1 MDSNGINVP
10 MKLKDRLYAVANRLS
25 EEHKQSTFLLVVILV
40 AHSLIKFC
48 ALPFLELQG
57 DEAYSVFHAQQSL
70 SELLN
75 TFYGGEGNPPLYYL
89 LLHGWIKLFGIG
101 LVSVKSLN
109 ILFSI
114 CTAFFLFKITK
125 RTGNSWFTLFVSSCF
140 LFSNLHFDFSHEI
153 RAFQLVL
160 LLTACSIYLFIFF
173 LETGIKKW
181 LFALIII
188 NVALPYTHYNAV
200 LVPIVQFIGCLF
212 YWNKERKFVITLC
225 LGYILSAI
233 LFIPQLV
240 IFKSV
245 VPDENFWLGLSTF
258 DDFKYILLKVVGN
271 DQAYYPLIIPYF
283 LSPVFLI
290 IGLRY
295 SWFTKGFSWRIF
307 LVLWLLF
314 ILPLLIN
321 FYLAQY
327 IPSFQVRYVLFAS
340 FGLYLSI
347 GYLFLHLE
355 KGKWLFRSYFMIL
368 MLHFF
373 YQFDPGKRDGEGW
386 KETAEIVHSFQ
397 KRKVAVIVNASYK
410 ARDLMYYYDNESFHK
425 YNTLEKAYKSHD
437 IFPVN
442 SVSELTNL
450 GDFKQYEKIILLLS
464 HNQVQDPNGL
474 ISAELEK
481 KYTLCYEIGDPIRAK
496 IRVYNTG
503 NAPCTSFKVLKTSK
517 EKSDA
522 CWFWNVSQSIEQ
534 LSGTE
539 VTNYSLNFSK
549 CGSFKVD
556 KEIAFS
562 PNREELVKNCSIV
575 DCEVEFESK
584 EVTNS
589 ILVVSVER
597 NGQAY
602 KRAEYQLSDATKK
615 GENSISIKSSVMGS
629 YPDGSVVK
637 VYVWNPGGPTL
648 EIKRMSIQFWKK

>member
-1 MDSNGINVP
+1 MLF
-10 MKLKDRLYAVANRLS
+10 KLTKKIGN
-25 EEHKQSTFLLVVILV
+25 FWFVV
-40 AHSLIKFC
+40 F
-48 ALPFLELQG
+48 
-57 DEAYSVFHAQQSL
+57 
-70 SELLN
+70 
-75 TFYGGEGNPPLYYL
+75 
-89 LLHGWIKLFGIG
+89 
-101 LVSVKSLN
+101 VSV
-109 ILFSI
+109 
-114 CTAFFLFKITK
+114 
-125 RTGNSWFTLFVSSCF
+125 CF
-140 LFSNLHFDFSHEI
+140 LCSNLHFDFSHEI

-160 LLTACSIYLFIFF
+160 FLTISSFYAFLLFR
-173 LETGIKKW
+173 ETKNKKW
-181 LFALIII
+181 FYLLIII

-200 LVPIVQFIGCLF
+200 LVPIVQFLGCLF
-212 YWNKERKFVITLC
+212 YWNKERKLVLMLC
-225 LGYILSAI
+225 LGYVLSAI
-233 LFIPQLV
+233 LFLPQLL

-258 DDFKYILLKVVGN
+258 DDFNYILLKVIGN

-283 LSPVFLI
+283 LSPLLLI

-307 LVLWLLF
+307 LIFWFLF

-327 IPSFQVRYVLFAS
+327 IPSFQVRYVLFSS

-355 KGKWLFRSYFMIL
+355 KGKWLYRSYFVVL

-373 YQFDPGKRDGEGW
+373 YQFDPRKRDGEGW
-386 KETAEIVHSFQ
+386 KETAEMVHSFQ

-410 ARDLMYYYDNESFHK
+410 ARDLMYYYDNDAFHHYK
-425 YNTLEKAYKSHD
+425 TLEKAYQSHE
-437 IFPVN
+437 IFPLN
-442 SVSELTNL
+442 SVAELNNL
-450 GDFKQYEKIILLLS
+450 GDLKQYEKIILLLS
-464 HNQVQDPNGL
+464 HNQVQDPDGL
-474 ISAELEK
+474 IITELDK

-503 NAPCTSFKVLKTSK
+503 NTPCTSFKVIGKSK

-522 CWFWNVSQSIEQ
+522 CWFWDVSQSIEQ
-534 LSGTE
+534 LSGSK

-549 CGSFKVD
+549 CETFEVD

-575 DCEVEFESK
+575 DCEIEFESK

-597 NGQAY
+597 NGHAY
-602 KRAEYQLSDATKK
+602 KRAEYQLADATKK

-648 EIKRMSIQFWKK
+648 EFKRMSIQFWKK

>member
-1 MDSNGINVP
+1 MNFPDF
-10 MKLKDRLYAVANRLS
+10 KLKLNGFFT
-25 EEHKQSTFLLVVILV
+25 EKQSYQILFLVIVGL
-40 AHSLIKFC
+40 HLIVKFGT
-48 ALPFLELQG
+48 LNQLELQG
-57 DEAYSVFHAQQSL
+57 DEAFSVFYSQQTIN
-70 SELLN
+70 ELLQTLN
-75 TFYGGEGNPPLYYL
+75 KEANPPLYYL
-89 LLHGWIKLFGIG
+89 LLHFWIQFFGIG
-101 LVSVKSLN
+101 LVAVKSLN
-109 ILFSI
+109 IIISI
-114 CTAFFLFKITK
+114 GTAILLFKLTK
-125 RTGNSWFTLFVSSCF
+125 KIGNFWFVVFVTVCF
-140 LFSNLHFDFSHEI
+140 LCSNLHFDFSHEI

-160 LLTACSIYLFIFF
+160 FLTVASCYSFIQF
-173 LETGIKKW
+173 LETKNRKW
-181 LFALIII
+181 LYLLIII

-212 YWNKERKFVITLC
+212 YWNKARKLVLMLC
-225 LGYILSAI
+225 LGYALSAI

-258 DDFKYILLKVVGN
+258 EDFKYILLKVVGN

-290 IGLRY
+290 IGLRF

-355 KGKWLFRSYFMIL
+355 KGKWLFRSYFLLL

-373 YQFDPGKRDGEGW
+373 HQFDPGKRDGEGW

-410 ARDLMYYYDNESFHK
+410 ARDLMYYYDNEAFHQYK
-425 YNTLEKAYKSHD
+425 TLDKAYTSHE
-437 IFPVN
+437 IFPLN
-442 SVSELTNL
+442 SVAELNNL
-450 GDFKQYEKIILLLS
+450 GDLKQYEKIILLLS
-464 HNQVQDPNGL
+464 HNQVQDPDGL
-474 ISAELEK
+474 IINELDK

-503 NAPCTSFKVLKTSK
+503 NTPCTTFKVIGKSK

-522 CWFWNVSQSIEQ
+522 CWFWDVCQSIEQ
-534 LSGTE
+534 LSGSK

-549 CGSFKVD
+549 CETFEVD

-575 DCEVEFESK
+575 DCEIEFESK

-597 NGQAY
+597 NGHAY
-602 KRAEYQLSDATKK
+602 KRAEYQLADATKK

>member
-1 MDSNGINVP
+1 MNFTDI
-10 MKLKDRLYAVANRLS
+10 KLKFKLFFS
-25 EEHKQSTFLLVVILV
+25 EKHSYQGLFLILIS
-40 AHSLIKFC
+40 AHSLVKFGTVNQ
-48 ALPFLELQG
+48 LELQG
-57 DEAYSVFHAQQSL
+57 DEAFSVFYSQQSIN
-70 SELLN
+70 ELLQTLN
-75 TFYGGEGNPPLYYL
+75 NEANPPLYYL
-89 LLHGWIKLFGIG
+89 FLHFWIQLFGIG
-101 LVSVKSLN
+101 LVAVKSLN
-109 ILFSI
+109 IIISI
-114 CTAFFLFKITK
+114 GTAILLFKLTK
-125 RTGNSWFTLFVSSCF
+125 KIGNFWFVVFVSVCF

-160 LLTACSIYLFIFF
+160 FLTVASCYSFIQF
-173 LETGIKKW
+173 LETKNRKW
-181 LFALIII
+181 LYLLIFI
-188 NVALPYTHYNAV
+188 NAALPYTHYNAV

-212 YWNKERKFVITLC
+212 YWNKERKLVLMLC
-225 LGYILSAI
+225 LGYALSAI

-258 DDFKYILLKVVGN
+258 EDFKYILLKVVGN

-283 LSPVFLI
+283 LSPVMLI

-295 SWFTKGFSWRIF
+295 SWFKKVFSWRIF
-307 LVLWLLF
+307 LVFWLLF

-355 KGKWLFRSYFMIL
+355 KGKWLYRSYFLVL

-386 KETAEIVHSFQ
+386 KEIAEMVHSFQ

-410 ARDLMYYYDNESFHK
+410 ARDMMYYYDNAAFHK
-425 YNTLEKAYKSHD
+425 YKTLDKAYKTHE

-442 SVSELTNL
+442 SVSELINL
-450 GDFKQYEKIILLLS
+450 GDFKHYEKIILLLS
-464 HNQVQDPNGL
+464 HNQVQDPDGL
-474 ISAELEK
+474 IIAELNK

-503 NAPCTSFKVLKTSK
+503 NAPCTSFKILKTSK

-522 CWFWNVSQSIEQ
+522 CWFWDASQSIEQ
-534 LSGTE
+534 LSGTK
-539 VTNYSLNFSK
+539 VMNYSLNFSK
-549 CGSFKVD
+549 CASFKVD

-575 DCEVEFESK
+575 DCEIEFASK
-584 EVTNS
+584 ALTNS

-597 NGQAY
+597 KGQTY

-637 VYVWNPGGPTL
+637 VYVWNPGGATL
-648 EIKRMSIQFWKK
+648 EIKRMVIQFWKK

>member
-1 MDSNGINVP
+1 MNFPDI
-10 MKLKDRLYAVANRLS
+10 KLKLNS
-25 EEHKQSTFLLVVILV
+25 FFTEKQSYQILFLVIVGL
-40 AHSLIKFC
+40 HLIVKFGT
-48 ALPFLELQG
+48 LNQLETQG
-57 DEAYSVFHAQQSL
+57 DEAFSIFYSQQSIN
-70 SELLN
+70 ELLQTLN
-75 TFYGGEGNPPLYYL
+75 KEANPPLYYL
-89 LLHGWIKLFGIG
+89 LLHFWIQLFGIG
-101 LVSVKSLN
+101 LVAVKALN
-109 ILFSI
+109 IIISI
-114 CTAFFLFKITK
+114 GTAIVLVKLTKKI
-125 RTGNSWFTLFVSSCF
+125 GNFWFVVFVSVCF
-140 LFSNLHFDFSHEI
+140 LCSNLHFDFSHEV

-160 LLTACSIYLFIFF
+160 FLTVASFYSLIQF
-173 LETGIKKW
+173 LETKNRKW
-181 LFALIII
+181 LYLLIFI

-290 IGLRY
+290 IGLRF

-307 LVLWLLF
+307 LVFWLLF

-327 IPSFQVRYVLFAS
+327 IPSFQVRYVLFVS

-355 KGKWLFRSYFMIL
+355 KGKWLFRSYFLVL
-368 MLHFF
+368 MLHFI

-386 KETAEIVHSFQ
+386 KETAEMVHSFQ

-410 ARDLMYYYDNESFHK
+410 ARDLMYYYDNPAFHK
-425 YNTLEKAYKSHD
+425 YKTLDKAYKTHE

-450 GDFKQYEKIILLLS
+450 GDFKKYEKIILLLS
-464 HNQVQDPNGL
+464 HNQVQDPDGL
-474 ISAELEK
+474 IITELNK

-503 NAPCTSFKVLKTSK
+503 NKPCTSFKVLKASK
-517 EKSDA
+517 VKSDE
-522 CWFWNVSQSIEQ
+522 CWFWDVSQSIEQ
-534 LSGTE
+534 LSGTK
-539 VTNYSLNFSK
+539 VMNYSLNYSG

-575 DCEVEFESK
+575 DCEIKFASK

-597 NGQAY
+597 NGQTY

-629 YPDGSVVK
+629 YPEGAVVK
-637 VYVWNPGGPTL
+637 VYVWNPDGPTL
-648 EIKRMSIQFWKK
+648 EIKRMVIQFWKK

>member
-1 MDSNGINVP
+1 MNFTDIRLKF
-10 MKLKDRLYAVANRLS
+10 KLFFS
-25 EEHKQSTFLLVVILV
+25 EKHSYQGLFLILIA
-40 AHSLIKFC
+40 AHSLVKFGTVNQ
-48 ALPFLELQG
+48 LELQG
-57 DEAYSVFHAQQSL
+57 DEAFSVFYSQQSIN
-70 SELLN
+70 ELLQTLN
-75 TFYGGEGNPPLYYL
+75 NEANPPLYYL
-89 LLHGWIKLFGIG
+89 LLHFWIQLFGIG
-101 LVSVKSLN
+101 LVAVKSLN
-109 ILFSI
+109 IIISI
-114 CTAFFLFKITK
+114 GTAILLFKLTK
-125 RTGNSWFTLFVSSCF
+125 KIGNFWFVVFVSVCF
-140 LFSNLHFDFSHEI
+140 LCSNLHFDFSHEI

-160 LLTACSIYLFIFF
+160 FLTAASFYSFIQF
-173 LETGIKKW
+173 LDTRERKW

-200 LVPIVQFIGCLF
+200 LVPIVQFLGCLF
-212 YWNKERKFVITLC
+212 YWKVDRKMVLFLF
-225 LGYILSAI
+225 LGYCLSAI
-233 LFIPQLV
+233 LFLPQLL

-258 DDFKYILLKVVGN
+258 DDFNYILLKVIGN

-283 LSPVFLI
+283 LSPLLLI

-295 SWFTKGFSWRIF
+295 SWFDKRFSWRVF
-307 LVLWLLF
+307 LLFWGLF

-347 GYLFLHLE
+347 GYLFLHLD
-355 KGKWLFRSYFMIL
+355 KGKWLFRSYFLLL

-386 KETAEIVHSFQ
+386 KETADMVHSFQ

-410 ARDLMYYYDNESFHK
+410 ARDLMYYYDNDAFHHYK
-425 YNTLEKAYKSHD
+425 TLEKAYKSHD

-464 HNQVQDPNGL
+464 HNQVQDPDGL
-474 ISAELEK
+474 IITELDK

-503 NAPCTSFKVLKTSK
+503 NTPCTSFKVLKKSK

-522 CWFWNVSQSIEQ
+522 CWFWEVSNSIEQ
-534 LSGTE
+534 LSGTK

-549 CGSFKVD
+549 CASFNLD

-575 DCEVEFESK
+575 DCEIEFASK

-602 KRAEYQLSDATKK
+602 KRAEYQLADATKK

-629 YPDGSVVK
+629 YPEGAVVK
-637 VYVWNPGGPTL
+637 VYVWNPGGATL

>member
-1 MDSNGINVP
+1 MRINFP
-10 MKLKDRLYAVANRLS
+10 DFKLKLNLFITEKRSYQIL
-25 EEHKQSTFLLVVILV
+25 LLVIVGL
-40 AHSLIKFC
+40 HLIVKFGSIN
-48 ALPFLELQG
+48 LLELQG
-57 DEAYSVFHAQQSL
+57 DESYSVFHAQQSL
-70 SELLN
+70 LELLH
-75 TFYGGEGNPPLYYL
+75 TFYHGEGNPPLYYL
-89 LLHGWIKLFGIG
+89 FLHFWIQVFGIG
-101 LVSVKSLN
+101 LVAVKSLN
-109 ILFSI
+109 IIISI
-114 CTAFFLFKITK
+114 GTANLLFKLTK
-125 RTGNSWFTLFVSSCF
+125 KIGNFWFVVFVSVCF

-160 LLTACSIYLFIFF
+160 FLTVASCYSFIQF
-173 LETGIKKW
+173 LETKNRKW
-181 LFALIII
+181 LYLLIFI
-188 NVALPYTHYNAV
+188 NAALPYTHYNAV

-212 YWNKERKFVITLC
+212 YWNKERKLFLMLC
-225 LGYILSAI
+225 LGYSVSAVSF
-233 LFIPQLV
+233 LPQLM
-240 IFKSV
+240 IFRSV
-245 VPDENFWLGLSTF
+245 VPDENFWLGLSKF
-258 DDFKYILLKVVGN
+258 EDFKYILLKVVGN

-283 LSPVFLI
+283 LSPVMLI

-295 SWFTKGFSWRIF
+295 SWFKKEFSWRIF
-307 LVLWLLF
+307 LVFWLLF

-340 FGLYLSI
+340 LGLYLSI

-355 KGKWLFRSYFMIL
+355 KGKWLFRSYFLLL

-386 KETAEIVHSFQ
+386 KETAEMVHSFQ

-410 ARDLMYYYDNESFHK
+410 ARDMMYYYDNEAFCK
-425 YNTLEKAYKSHD
+425 YKTLDKSYKSHE
-437 IFPVN
+437 IFPVSN
-442 SVSELTNL
+442 ISELNNL
-450 GDFKQYEKIILLLS
+450 GDFKHYEKIILLLS

-474 ISAELEK
+474 IIAELDK

-503 NAPCTSFKVLKTSK
+503 NAPCTSFKVIGKSK

-522 CWFWNVSQSIEQ
+522 CWFWEVSNSIEQ
-534 LSGTE
+534 LSETK

-549 CGSFKVD
+549 CGSFNVD

-575 DCEVEFESK
+575 DCEVEFASK
-584 EVTNS
+584 EITNS

-597 NGQAY
+597 NGQTY

-615 GENSISIKSSVMGS
+615 GENTISVKSSVMGS
-629 YPDGSVVK
+629 YPEGAVVK
-637 VYVWNPGGPTL
+637 VYVWNPRGATL
-648 EIKRMSIQFWKK
+648 EIKRMLIQFWKK